1 MDCNMKILAIIPAYN
16 EAGNILNTID
26 DLAKDFP
33 AIDILVVNDGSLDNT
48 AELVKSTKAYLIDLP
63 INLGIGGAVQSGF
76 KFAVQNNYDI
86 ALQFD
91 GDGQHIAKEIC
102 KILQPIYDQQADVV
116 IGSRFLVKE
125 SSFKSSFM
133 RRKGIWIF
141 KVVNYLLIHQI
152 VTDNTSGFRAYNKKA
167 ISFLAKNYPTD
178 YPEPESVVMLGKNKF
193 RIKEVSV
200 DMRQR
205 NFGSSSIRSYKIF
218 IYMFKVLLS
227 VIMTSLRKS

>member
-1 MDCNMKILAIIPAYN
+1 MKALAIIPAFN
-16 EAGNILNTID
+16 EAGNILNTIND
-26 DLAKDFP
+26 IVRDFP

-48 AELVKSTKAYLIDLP
+48 AELVKSTKAFLIDLP

-91 GDGQHIAKEIC
+91 GDGQHIAKEIS
-102 KILQPIYDQQADVV
+102 KILQPIYDNQSDVV

-141 KVVNYLLIHQI
+141 KIVNYLLIKQVI
-152 VTDNTSGFRAYNKKA
+152 TDNTSGFRAYNKKA
-167 ISFLAKNYPTD
+167 ITYLAQHYPVD
-178 YPEPESVVMLGKNKF
+178 YPEPESVVMLGKQKF
-193 RIKEVSV
+193 LIKEVSV
-200 DMRQR
+200 NMRQR
-205 NFGSSSIRSYKIF
+205 SFGSSSIHSYKII

-227 VIMTSLRKS
+227 IIMTSLRKG

>member
-1 MDCNMKILAIIPAYN
+1 MKTLAIIPAYN
-16 EAGNILNTID
+16 EAGNIINTIND
-26 DLAKDFP
+26 IAKDFP

-48 AELVKSTKAYLIDLP
+48 AELVKSTKAFLIDLP

-76 KFAVQNNYDI
+76 KFAVQNNYDL

-91 GDGQHIAKEIC
+91 GDGQHVAKEIC
-102 KILQPIYDQQADVV
+102 KILQPIYDNQAEVV

-141 KVVNYLLIHQI
+141 KVVNYLLIRQI

-167 ISFLAKNYPTD
+167 ISFLAKKYPTD